1 MATALA
7 IVVVVAATAPL
18 ASHAAHPVFDLVA
31 NRTLAHGV
39 RGGGLAIAAGS
50 PGFARYLHFSRPLP
64 TWKLRLVE
72 DGKKVAVA
80 STSSVLE
87 VPLTRFVDGDA
98 LRNDRWVRERNG
110 AQIEVDVPYFEIE
123 GEKVWGA
130 TAMVLAEFLEIV
142 GRIGVL
148 DSAMS

>member
-1 MATALA
+1 
-7 IVVVVAATAPL
+7 
-18 ASHAAHPVFDLVA
+18 
-31 NRTLAHGV
+31 
-39 RGGGLAIAAGS
+39 
-50 PGFARYLHFSRPLP
+50 
-64 TWKLRLVE
+64 
-72 DGKKVAVA
+72 
-80 STSSVLE
+80 VLE

-110 AQIEVDVPYFEIE
+110 AQIEVDVPYFAIE

-148 DSAMS
+148 DSAIS